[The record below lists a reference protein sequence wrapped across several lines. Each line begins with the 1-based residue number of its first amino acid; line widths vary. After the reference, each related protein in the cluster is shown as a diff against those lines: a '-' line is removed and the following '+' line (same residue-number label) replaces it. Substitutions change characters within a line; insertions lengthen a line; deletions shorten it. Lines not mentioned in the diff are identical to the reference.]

1 MAAAGPR
8 EATREIISREPLLA
22 TYASDRLGFDVE
34 RGRAAFDPLDAYC
47 SALLIALAGYAILG
61 KGFAYLGLP
70 PLFIGEVMLALGL
83 AAIYRSRCGL
93 AIFTTLPSILLV
105 ITMAVVGWRAL
116 TCFGTYGIDAI
127 RDSMILLY
135 GFYAFI
141 VIALVLQK
149 PERLSRTLKAFG
161 SFAWLYAIIGGSLAY
176 LSSTLADFVP
186 NWPLL
191 DVPMLHTRQGES
203 AVHLTGAAVF
213 ALLGL
218 RKFKTPWVIMLFFSI
233 ILVTPSR
240 GAMLSCFI
248 PIGLA
253 LVLSGRMRRLAP
265 VLLCAAAFLS
275 FTYVAD
281 IKIPLPGGRSI
292 GSEQL
297 VENVTSIVAKSDT
310 SNLDGTK
317 EWRLR
322 WWNTIEDYT
331 FNGPFFWSGKGFG
344 MGLAEED
351 GFVVGTETGGPALRS
366 PHNAHYTMLA
376 RVGVPGLLLWAVLNV
391 AWYTMIFG
399 QWFVAR
405 RNGHDQ
411 WASVFLWVG
420 CYELSAIIDA
430 TFDVALEGPML
441 GIFFWSL
448 FGFGIAAVMIYRYQL
463 RGVRSGSLR
472 GVLGPF
478 ALGQLPSTT
487 AIPQHAAIPR

>member
-1 MAAAGPR
+1 
-8 EATREIISREPLLA
+8 
-22 TYASDRLGFDVE
+22 
-34 RGRAAFDPLDAYC
+34 
-47 SALLIALAGYAILG
+47 
-61 KGFAYLGLP
+61 
-70 PLFIGEVMLALGL
+70 MLALGL
-83 AAIYRSRCGL
+83 VAIYRSGCGL
-93 AIFTTLPSILLV
+93 AIFTTVPSILLAT
-105 ITMAVVGWRAL
+105 TMAIVGWRAL
-116 TCFGTYGIDAI
+116 TSFGTYGVDSV
-127 RDSMILLY
+127 RDGMIILY

-149 PERLSRTLKAFG
+149 PERISRALKAFG

-176 LSSTLADFVP
+176 LSSTLIDFVP

-191 DVPMLHTRQGES
+191 GVPMLHTRQGES

-253 LVLSGRMRRLAP
+253 LVLSGQLRKLAP
-265 VLLCAAAFLS
+265 VFLCAAVFLS

-322 WWNTIEDYT
+322 WWNAIEDYT
-331 FNGPFFWSGKGFG
+331 FNGPYFWSGKGFG

-351 GFVVGTETGGPALRS
+351 GFVVGRELGGPMLRS

-376 RVGVPGLLLWAVLNV
+376 RAGVPGLLLWVTLNL
-391 AWYTMIFG
+391 AWYAMIFG
-399 QWFVAR
+399 QWYVAR
-405 RNGHDQ
+405 RNGHDPMGQ
-411 WASVFLWVG
+411 RLSLDRLLRAVRHHRRDVRRSTRGADAGHLVLVAVRLRHWRGDDLSLPAARGKDRRASRCAG
-420 CYELSAIIDA
+420 
-430 TFDVALEGPML
+430 T
-441 GIFFWSL
+441 
-448 FGFGIAAVMIYRYQL
+448 
-463 RGVRSGSLR
+463 VRSRS
-472 GVLGPF
+472 
-478 ALGQLPSTT
+478 T
-487 AIPQHAAIPR
+487 AIDRDNARPRGGTQVSSA